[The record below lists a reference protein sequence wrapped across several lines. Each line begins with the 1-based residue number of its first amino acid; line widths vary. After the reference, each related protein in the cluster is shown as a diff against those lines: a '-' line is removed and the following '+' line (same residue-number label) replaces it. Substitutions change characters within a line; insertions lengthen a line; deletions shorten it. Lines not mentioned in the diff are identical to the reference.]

1 MLSIVVHLS
10 QKTRVFAGSSE
21 SIDCVACVTD
31 VRLCVCTSAAEP
43 TEYCE
48 LESFQ
53 PRCPA
58 DHVVQVT
65 EARYGLVS
73 LGRCLAA
80 DYGYVGCF
88 ADVIDYVGAR
98 CSGRRFCRQEV
109 PDKFLSAAATKCR
122 PEFKSFLLAS
132 YRCLPGTLSNCA
144 TFGKQPVV
152 RCYF

>member
-1 MLSIVVHLS
+1 VRGSTGLACASGSACPSSSIQL
-10 QKTRVFAGSSE
+10 
-21 SIDCVACVTD
+21 DVTD
-31 VRLCVCTSAAEP
+31 VYIHVPVAEP

-58 DHVVQVT
+58 DHVIQVT
-65 EARYGLVS
+65 EAKYGLVS
-73 LGRCLAA
+73 LGRCLTA

-88 ADVIDYVGAR
+88 ADVSDYVSAR
-98 CSGRRFCRQEV
+98 CSGRRFCRQDI

-132 YRCLPGTLSNCA
+132 YRCLPGLLSHSCSSA
-144 TFGKQPVV
+144 SI
-152 RCYF
+152 